1 MKEELLKPARRSAR
15 EQIARLAD
23 AGSFREINAVLPSVD
38 PLHFPEYR
46 QKLNAAQ
53 ERSGE
58 LEGVL
63 TGRAAVQ
70 QCPCM
75 LIVMEPA
82 FLMGTMGSV
91 VGEKIVR
98 AFEAAARR
106 RYPVVSLAASGGAR
120 MQEGVYALMQMA
132 KTTAAVYRH
141 GRRGLLYISVISDPT
156 LGGVS
161 ASFASL
167 GDVVLALK
175 GARYGFTGRRLV
187 EETTHEQL
195 PEDFQTADYCL
206 WHGQVDMVVEEE
218 RLRDTVGRLLR
229 LHQRKRRFGCL

>member
-46 QKLNAAQ
+46 QKLKAAQ

-75 LIVMEPA
+75 LIAMEPA

-120 MQEGVYALMQMA
+120 S
-132 KTTAAVYRH
+132 
-141 GRRGLLYISVISDPT
+141 RRESTPLCRWP
-156 LGGVS
+156 
-161 ASFASL
+161 
-167 GDVVLALK
+167 
-175 GARYGFTGRRLV
+175 RRRLPFISTV
-187 EETTHEQL
+187 A
-195 PEDFQTADYCL
+195 EDCCIYRSSPIPL
-206 WHGQVDMVVEEE
+206 
-218 RLRDTVGRLLR
+218 
-229 LHQRKRRFGCL
+229 